1 MKSYFKIHMQHVQ
14 QFANTCMQKVYKALY
29 KVGRHV
35 NEMLNYN
42 TFNMQGAAVHANPHP
57 SSTTH

>member
-1 MKSYFKIHMQHVQ
+1 MQHVQ

-35 NEMLNYN
+35 NEMMNYK
-42 TFNMQGAAVHANPHP
+42 TFNTQGAAVHANPHP

>member
-1 MKSYFKIHMQHVQ
+1 
-14 QFANTCMQKVYKALY
+14 MQKVYKALY

-42 TFNMQGAAVHANPHP
+42 TFNTQGAAVHANPHP
-57 SSTTH
+57 SSTTTLKPEHHVGKILS